1 MNYLKITKF
10 IYLAIGF
17 VMLYD
22 AYTKWHEEPKPWLSV
37 VLAGL
42 AFFTFFFR
50 GRFDKKFQERKN
62 QNQNQPNNP

>member
-1 MNYLKITKF
+1 MNYLKITKY

-17 VMLYD
+17 IMVYD
-22 AYTKWHEEPKPWLSV
+22 AVTKWNEEPKPWLSV

-50 GRFDKKFQERKN
+50 SKFAKKFEDRRN
-62 QNQNQPNNP
+62 PNNQTKP

>member
-17 VMLYD
+17 IMSYV
-22 AYTKWHEEPKPWLSV
+22 AYTKWHEDPKPWLIV
-37 VLAGL
+37 ALAAL

-50 GRFDKKFQERKN
+50 SRFDRKFQERKSQSN
-62 QNQNQPNNP
+62 SNNS